1 MKFGEQWLRE
11 WVDPPVSTA
20 ALAERLTMA
29 GLEVERTAPA
39 APGLRGVVAARV
51 EAVEKHPNADRLM
64 VCAVKKDAGAPV
76 TVVTGAPGVAAGHCH
91 PYAGVGVA
99 LPGQSPLKE
108 AKLRGVK
115 SAGMLCSGVEL
126 GLSDDAEGL
135 LPLPADAAPG
145 TELSE
150 LLGLEDQVFELG
162 LTPNRGDCLSIAGL
176 AREVAVAYRL
186 PFSPPAVAATPA
198 RHEETRAIQLA
209 APERCPRYA
218 GRLIRQVDLSRL
230 APLWLRE
237 RLRRCGLR
245 SLSPVVDITNYV
257 MLELGQPLH
266 AFDNDRLRGAITVR
280 LAAPGES
287 IVLLDGATRALS
299 ESTLVIADEAGPVA
313 MAGVMGGQASAVTPE
328 TRHIFL
334 ESAFFTPLALAGR
347 PERLG
352 LNTDASH
359 RFERGVDAE
368 LQRRALERATE
379 LILEVCGGEPGPV
392 AEAVSEANLP
402 ARPVAPLRPPAVASL
417 LGKAI
422 DADECVDIL
431 TRLGLKEVAG
441 GDGER
446 RFEAPSHRFDLAI
459 EADLIEEIARVHGYQ
474 NIASALPPVSLA
486 MRPPGEETRVA
497 ALSRALAE
505 RGYQEAITYSFVD
518 PALQALLFPEA
529 EGLPLLNAIS
539 ADLSRMRVSLWPGL
553 LTALR
558 RNLNRQQPRA
568 RLFETG
574 KVFNRRDGALAQTPM
589 LGGLSCGG
597 VAPEQWGGG
606 GQAGDFHHLKSDV
619 EAALAASCGPLT
631 PAYRPVAVAA
641 LHDGQAAEIL
651 LDGRPIGLL
660 GALHPGLQTQLDI
673 DLPVYLFELDL
684 SLIPAKN
691 RVKFSKISK
700 FPIVRRDLSLLV
712 DKTLPVENLL
722 QTIQAAAPEW
732 LTQLALIDVYQG
744 ASIEADKKSLTF
756 GLTFQGV
763 AGTLT
768 DGEVEG
774 AMERV
779 FAALCADFQAK
790 LRE

>member
-1 MKFGEQWLRE
+1 MKFSEQWLRE

-51 EAVEKHPNADRLM
+51 EAVEKHPNADRLL
-64 VCAVKKDAGAPV
+64 VCAVKKDGGAPV
-76 TVVTGAPGVAAGHCH
+76 TVVTGAPGVAAGNCH

-126 GLSDDAEGL
+126 GLSDDADGL
-135 LPLPADAAPG
+135 FPLPADATPG

-150 LLGLEDQVFELG
+150 LLRLEDQVFELG

-186 PFSPPAVAATPA
+186 PFNPPPVAATPA

-209 APERCPRYA
+209 APDRCPRYA
-218 GRLIRQVDLSRL
+218 GRLIREVDLSRP

-266 AFDNDRLRGAITVR
+266 AFDNDRLRGAIAAR
-280 LAAPGES
+280 LAKPGES

-359 RFERGVDAE
+359 RFERGVDVE
-368 LQRRALERATE
+368 LQRRALERATG

-392 AEAVSEANLP
+392 AEAVADASLP
-402 ARPVAPLRPPAVASL
+402 ARPVAPLRPAAVASL

-422 DADECVDIL
+422 DGDECVDIL
-431 TRLGLKEVAG
+431 RRLGLKEIPG

-474 NIASALPPVSLA
+474 NIASRLPPVSLA
-486 MRPPGEETRVA
+486 MRPPGEQTRVA
-497 ALSRALAE
+497 ALGRALAE

-518 PALQALLFPEA
+518 PALQALLFPDA

-539 ADLSRMRVSLWPGL
+539 ADMARMRVSLWPGL

-574 KVFNRRDGALAQTPM
+574 KVFNRRNGALAQTPM

-606 GQAGDFHHLKSDV
+606 QAGDFYDLKADV
-619 EAALAASCGPLT
+619 EAALTASCGPLS

-641 LHDGQAAEIL
+641 LHDGQAAEII

-660 GALHPGLQTQLDI
+660 GALHPALQTQLDI
-673 DLPVYLFELDL
+673 DLPVYLFELDM
-684 SLIPAKN
+684 SLIPSKN
-691 RVKFSKISK
+691 RVKFSKTSK
-700 FPIVRRDLSLLV
+700 FPLVRRDLSLLV
-712 DKTLPVENLL
+712 DKTLPVEKLL
-722 QTIQAAAPEW
+722 QTIRAAAPEW
-732 LTQLALIDVYQG
+732 LTQLTLIDVYEG

-779 FAALCADFQAK
+779 FAALRAEFQAK

>member
-1 MKFGEQWLRE
+1 MKFSEQWLRE

-51 EAVEKHPNADRLM
+51 EAVEKHPNADRLA

-76 TVVTGAPGVAAGHCH
+76 TVVTGAPGVAAGDCH

-99 LPGQSPLKE
+99 LPGQPPLKE

-126 GLSDDAEGL
+126 GLSDDADGL
-135 LPLPADAAPG
+135 FPLPADAAPG

-150 LLGLEDQVFELG
+150 LLGLEDQIFELG

-186 PFSPPAVAATPA
+186 PFNPPAVAATPA
-198 RHEETRAIQLA
+198 RHEETRAIELA
-209 APERCPRYA
+209 APDRCPRYA
-218 GRLIRQVDLSRL
+218 GRLIRQVDLSRP

-245 SLSPVVDITNYV
+245 SLNPVVDITNYV

-266 AFDNDRLRGAITVR
+266 AFDNDRLRGAIVVR
-280 LAAPGES
+280 LASPGES
-287 IVLLDGATRALS
+287 ILLLDGATRVLS

-334 ESAFFTPLALAGR
+334 ESAFFTPLALTGR

-368 LQRRALERATE
+368 LQRRALERATG

-392 AEAVSEANLP
+392 AEAVAAASLP
-402 ARPVAPLRPPAVASL
+402 PRPVAPLRPTAAASL
-417 LGKAI
+417 LGKDI

-441 GDGER
+441 GNGER

-474 NIASALPPVSLA
+474 NIASRLPPVSLA

-497 ALSRALAE
+497 ALGRALAE

-539 ADLSRMRVSLWPGL
+539 ADMARMRVSMWPGL

-574 KVFNRRDGALAQTPM
+574 KVFNRRAGALAQTPM

-606 GQAGDFHHLKSDV
+606 QAGDFYDLKSDV

-641 LHDGQAAEIL
+641 LHDGQAAEII

-673 DLPVYLFELDL
+673 DLPVYLFELDM
-684 SLIPAKN
+684 SLIPAKSG
-691 RVKFSKISK
+691 VKFSKISK
-700 FPIVRRDLSLLV
+700 FPLVRRDLSVLV
-712 DKTLPVENLL
+712 DKTLPVEDLL

-744 ASIEADKKSLTF
+744 ASIGADKKSLTF

-779 FAALCADFQAK
+779 IEALRADFEAQ